1 MKRTMRGLALLVA
14 AGFFVA
20 AAMAQDKAPTIKEIM
35 ARLNKPGGLYPAI
48 SKALKAD
55 APDWDEI
62 RLEAKTF
69 VKLADA
75 LGKDAPPAGDAGSW
89 AKLTK
94 AYADHARVL
103 EEAVD
108 KKDRTAANAARAGLG
123 GEACKTCHSAHK
135 KQ

>member
-1 MKRTMRGLALLVA
+1 MKRTIRVLALLAMAGAGAVA
-14 AGFFVA
+14 L
-20 AAMAQDKAPTIKEIM
+20 AQDKPPSIKEVM
-35 ARLNKPGGLYPAI
+35 ARLNKPGGLYPTI

-55 APDWDEI
+55 TPDWDEI

-75 LGKDAPPAGDAGSW
+75 LGKDTPPAGDASSW

-94 AYADHARVL
+94 AYADHARAL
-103 EEAVD
+103 EDAAD
-108 KKDRTAANAARAGLG
+108 KKDRAAANTARAGLG
-123 GEACKTCHSAHK
+123 GETCKSCHSAHK